1 MLVWFSNGYF
11 AIPEKRILNI
21 DKRWTRSIESTSF
34 MVRSSTNFFFLLF
47 QHLKNFWA
55 QIYCRSVEFAV
66 ETKEKMWR
74 TFFIFHF
81 WLILIFFRE
90 FPFHRAF
97 SERRK
102 ANSKISR
109 KITINCS
116 SLFSTCANSRSS
128 LLFLFCP
135 DNKPKKPRN
144 WSGGNP
150 GGFRNDVNWI
160 MEVLSYRRSDFHVCD
175 VFWLFF

>member
-66 ETKEKMWR
+66 ETKGKNVANIFHISFLANINIFSRISFSPRIQRAKESELKNI
-74 TFFIFHF
+74 TQNHNKLLKFIF
-81 WLILIFFRE
+81 
-90 FPFHRAF
+90 
-97 SERRK
+97 
-102 ANSKISR
+102 NM
-109 KITINCS
+109 C
-116 SLFSTCANSRSS
+116 
-128 LLFLFCP
+128 
-135 DNKPKKPRN
+135 
-144 WSGGNP
+144 
-150 GGFRNDVNWI
+150 
-160 MEVLSYRRSDFHVCD
+160 
-175 VFWLFF
+175 

>member
-11 AIPEKRILNI
+11 AILEKRILNI
-21 DKRWTRSIESTSF
+21 DKRWTRSVESTSF
-34 MVRSSTNFFFLLF
+34 MVRSSTNFFFLLL

-66 ETKEKMWR
+66 ERREKNVAN
-74 TFFIFHF
+74 IFHISF
-81 WLILIFFRE
+81 SANINIFFE
-90 FPFHRAF
+90 NFLFTAHF
-97 SERRK
+97 GK

-116 SLFSTCANSRSS
+116 SLFSTCANSRSA
-128 LLFLFCP
+128 LVFLFCS
-135 DNKPKKPRN
+135 DNKPKTSLRN

-160 MEVLSYRRSDFHVCD
+160 MEVLSYRRSHCHVCD
-175 VFWLFF
+175 VLWLFF